1 MPRGGNRLIS
11 LLSVLVVALL
21 SGLAAAQTAPPP
33 ASLSALVEQTAAFYP
48 TVEAEVVEAREGA
61 ITIAAGRAQGIPV
74 GLALDVVREGRE
86 IRHPRTGEV
95 LGRAEQPLGRAVV
108 TQVAERFAT
117 ARYEGEPAQP
127 GDRVR
132 SPGKVRLTLVS
143 LTTSGVKPNLVEA
156 AVNEI
161 YEGLNRTG
169 RFQIVFGEQIA
180 VWLAQQKIAP
190 EEFAQGRGAREA
202 GERFKAENML
212 VLHFKPVERKPFLE
226 ARLFTAGRPDAA
238 LASAFF
244 VPPSVKPAEP
254 GRFSGGERDRAPTP
268 EKKPRSLLA
277 RLLGWGSET
286 AVGYSAAE
294 AGIPL
299 KEIARLP
306 FTVTGM
312 DVAVAPADKVP
323 RVALSDG
330 EKIFVYRIVS
340 QNLEPEWTWAPW
352 AVGRIF
358 SVQLADLTGSGR
370 LEVVANRWDVRAGL
384 NSVIVGLRDG
394 KPTVL
399 ADNIDAILLAVD
411 EQGAGVRRTLWAQR
425 FREET
430 FFNKGQADEVALK
443 DGALVKVR
451 PVPVPDTFRATG
463 ATFTN
468 VAGKDVRS
476 LAYIDEQNRLRIVNG
491 LEEIY
496 RSGSQVGGAGEKIEV
511 VRQTER
517 GGRSFFFRLEP
528 TPLAV
533 DLDGDG
539 IQELLVP
546 QNHLEGGVLAV
557 IYRGP
562 AGFRLQQVNSGFDG
576 VVRALGA
583 FPAEDGG
590 PPTLVAA
597 VVRYRNF
604 LKVAGETQLIMT
616 LPPE

>member
-1 MPRGGNRLIS
+1 MPRGGNRLIFF
-11 LLSVLVVALL
+11 LSALIVVVAPA
-21 SGLAAAQTAPPP
+21 LAAGQTAPPP
-33 ASLSALVEQTAAFYP
+33 ASLSALVEQTVAFYP
-48 TVEAEVVEAREGA
+48 KVEAEVIEAQSGT
-61 ITIAAGRAQGIPV
+61 ITLALGRAQGAQP
-74 GLALDVVREGRE
+74 GLALEVVRQGRE

-95 LGRAEQPLGRAVV
+95 LGRAEQTLGRAVV
-108 TQVAERFAT
+108 TRVAERFAT
-117 ARYEGEPAQP
+117 ARYEGEPVQP
-127 GDRVR
+127 GDRAR
-132 SPGKVRLTLVS
+132 SADRVRLTLVS
-143 LTTSGVKPNLVEA
+143 LTTPGVKPNLVEA

-161 YEGLNRTG
+161 YDGLNRTG

-190 EEFAQGRGAREA
+190 EEFVQGRGAREV
-202 GERFKAENML
+202 GERFKTENML
-212 VLHFKPVERKPFLE
+212 VLHFKPVERKPFVE
-226 ARLFTAGRPDAA
+226 ARLFILGRPDAA

-244 VPPSVKPAEP
+244 VPPSVQPVQP
-254 GRFSGGERDRAPTP
+254 GRFSGGGGDPGPTP

-286 AVGYSAAE
+286 SVGYSAAE

-312 DVAVAPADKVP
+312 DVAVAPADKIP

-330 EKIFVYRIVS
+330 QKIFVYRIVN
-340 QNLEPEWTWAPW
+340 QNLEPEWTWSPW
-352 AVGRIF
+352 ALGRIF

-370 LEVVANRWDVRAGL
+370 LEVVANRYDARAGL
-384 NSVIVGLRDG
+384 NSVIVGLQNG

-399 ADNIDAILLAVD
+399 ADNIEAILLAVD
-411 EQGAGVRRTLWAQR
+411 EQGTGVARTLWAQR

-430 FFNKGQADEVALK
+430 FFNKGQADEMALK

-451 PVPVPDTFRATG
+451 SVPVPDSFRATG

-468 VAGKDVRS
+468 VAGKDTRG
-476 LAYIDEQNRLRIVNG
+476 LAYIDEQNRLRVTNG
-491 LEEIY
+491 LDEIY
-496 RSGSQVGGAGEKIEV
+496 RSGSQVGGGGEKIEV
-511 VRQTER
+511 VRYLER

-557 IYRGP
+557 IFRGP
-562 AGFRLQQVNSGFDG
+562 AGLRLQQVNSGFDG
-576 VVRALGA
+576 VIRALGA
-583 FPAEDGG
+583 FPGEAGG

-604 LKVAGETQLIMT
+604 LRVAGETQLIMT

>member
-1 MPRGGNRLIS
+1 MPPGGNRLIFF
-11 LLSVLVVALL
+11 LSALIVAVAPA
-21 SGLAAAQTAPPP
+21 LAVAQTASPP
-33 ASLSALVEQTAAFYP
+33 ASLSALVEQTVGFYP
-48 TVEAEVVEAREGA
+48 KVEAEVIEAQPGT
-61 ITIAAGRAQGIPV
+61 ITLAVDRAQGVQP
-74 GLALDVVREGRE
+74 GLALEVVRQGRE

-95 LGRAEQPLGRAVV
+95 LGRAEQGLGRAVV
-108 TQVAERFAT
+108 TRVADRFAT
-117 ARYEGEPAQP
+117 ARYEGEPVQP
-127 GDRVR
+127 GDRAR
-132 SPGKVRLTLVS
+132 SADRVRLTLVS
-143 LTTSGVKPNLVEA
+143 LTTPGVKPNLVEA

-180 VWLAQQKIAP
+180 VWLAQEKIAP
-190 EEFAQGRGAREA
+190 EEFVQGRGAREA
-202 GERFKAENML
+202 GERFKAENLL
-212 VLHFKPVERKPFLE
+212 VLHFKPVERKPFVE
-226 ARLFTAGRPDAA
+226 ARLFTPGRPDAA

-244 VPPSVKPAEP
+244 VPPSIQPVQP
-254 GRFSGGERDRAPTP
+254 GRFSGGGDQGPTAER
-268 EKKPRSLLA
+268 KPRSLLA

-286 AVGYSAAE
+286 SVGYSAAE
-294 AGIPL
+294 VGIPL

-312 DVAVAPADKVP
+312 DVAVAPADRIP

-330 EKIFVYRIVS
+330 QKIFVYRIVN
-340 QNLEPEWTWAPW
+340 QNLEPEWTWSPW
-352 AVGRIF
+352 ALGRIF

-370 LEVVANRWDVRAGL
+370 LEVVANRYDVRAGL
-384 NSVIVGLRDG
+384 NSVIVGLRNG

-399 ADNIDAILLAVD
+399 ADNIEAILLAVD
-411 EQGAGVRRTLWAQR
+411 AQGTGVARTLWAQR
-425 FREET
+425 FREES

-443 DGALVKVR
+443 NGALVKVR
-451 PVPVPDTFRATG
+451 PVPVPDAFRATG

-468 VAGKDVRS
+468 VAGKDTRG
-476 LAYIDEQNRLRIVNG
+476 LAYIDEQNRLRIAHG
-491 LEEIY
+491 LDEIY
-496 RSGSQVGGAGEKIEV
+496 RSGSQVGGGGERIEV
-511 VRQTER
+511 VRYLER

-557 IYRGP
+557 IFRGP
-562 AGFRLQQVNSGFDG
+562 AGLRLQQVNSGFDG
-576 VVRALGA
+576 VIRALGA
-583 FPAEDGG
+583 FPGEAGG

-604 LKVAGETQLIMT
+604 LRVAGETQLIMT